1 MANWEKEQVNQV
13 KKWLG
18 SDCYCKYI
26 GFSLTSPSTSK
37 IIDSVTDKYDLILGF
52 DNKSNIFAA
61 WNPYLHNYRK
71 ESYSVSIRFVIKDE
85 FNDFFSFYTPLQNG
99 KGEYEKKLLILP
111 DFLETFCKNWRSFLK
126 PDCSEK
132 NYKPNQVFWFDKF
145 LSEPMIWEDYCKS
158 NKELV
163 QRDKEIVTR
172 EKEIVSRNHRKLSFR
187 KRILEKYNYQ
197 CCICRCS
204 IEQLLEAAHIQ
215 AVSDQGSDSTENGIL
230 LCRNHHKMFDD
241 GMIKI
246 LGDKLEIYDD
256 RAKEMPWYKEFITK
270 YDGKVIVYD
279 E

>member
-1 MANWEKEQVNQV
+1 MANWEKVQENQVN
-13 KKWLG
+13 KWLG
-18 SDCYCKYI
+18 NDCHCKCI

-37 IIDSVTDKYDLILGF
+37 IIDFVTDKYDLILGF
-52 DNKSNIFAA
+52 DYTSNIYAA

-85 FNDFFSFYTPLQNG
+85 FNDYFSFYTPLQNG

-111 DFLETFCKNWRSFLK
+111 EFLQTFCKNWRSYLK
-126 PDCSEK
+126 PDSNEK
-132 NYKPNQVFWFDKF
+132 DYKPNQVLWFDKY
-145 LSEPMIWEDYCKS
+145 LLEPMIWEDYCKS

-172 EKEIVSRNHRKLSFR
+172 EREIVSRNRRESSFR
-187 KRILEKYNYQ
+187 KRVLEKYNYQ

-215 AVSDQGSDSTENGIL
+215 AVSEKGDDSSENGIL
-230 LCRNHHKMFDD
+230 LCRNHHKMVDE

-246 LGDKLEIYDD
+246 HGDKLEVCDE
-256 RAKEMPWYKEFITK
+256 RVKEMPWYKDFVIEHK
-270 YDGKVIVYD
+270 EKVKVSK
-279 E
+279 